1 MSNPVDTTIR
11 QALKGWAGQYNPPVS
26 GRRRLLMLAA
36 MSTSRVAQISSFKR
50 FDKRSPSRGAAGLAT
65 SMVVEVVQSPLLWM
79 FNLA

>member
-11 QALKGWAGQYNPPVS
+11 QALKGWAGQHNPPVT

-36 MSTSRVAQISSFKR
+36 MSSSKVAHISSFRR
-50 FDKRSPSRGAAGLAT
+50 FEKHLPSRGTAGLAS